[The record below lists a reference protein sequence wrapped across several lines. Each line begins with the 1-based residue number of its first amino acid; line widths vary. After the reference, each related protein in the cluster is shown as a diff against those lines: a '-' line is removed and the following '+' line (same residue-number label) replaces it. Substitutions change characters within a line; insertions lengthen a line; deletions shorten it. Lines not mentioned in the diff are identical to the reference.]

1 MKNGDMNKYI
11 GAFAN
16 LAGLAE
22 VPLDEPLTLQLFQQG
37 LPRPFA
43 KQCLEFAEDLPKTFV
58 RWCTL
63 ARRYQA
69 SDEHL
74 KSSRADK
81 QMRSM
86 DNNDDKTFGDRSRVE
101 STRRE
106 GAADVGVKRSAVT
119 EEDKAKYLHDGLCFR
134 CGEQGHL
141 SRDCPSRR
149 PKVIA

>member
-1 MKNGDMNKYI
+1 MKNGDIDKYI

-43 KQCLEFAEDLPKTFV
+43 KQYLEFAEDLPKTFA
-58 RWCTL
+58 RWGTL

-101 STRRE
+101 
-106 GAADVGVKRSAVT
+106 
-119 EEDKAKYLHDGLCFR
+119 
-134 CGEQGHL
+134 
-141 SRDCPSRR
+141 
-149 PKVIA
+149 